1 MAKHDDIPTT
11 SPAEIEALIERVKQS
26 QLAPRDAQLVER
38 LLRLVLSM
46 ATLLQQKNASIKRLK
61 RLLFG
66 PRSDKR
72 TVQPAAA
79 EDKTKDQAAA
89 HKTEGLSAAFPSSTS
104 ETEQAALA
112 QQRPRRKGHGRM
124 GAAAY
129 TGAQVV
135 LCRHATLKP
144 GDKCLDPFCH
154 GQLYDTNA
162 PTIFVQLTGQPI
174 VGATSYQRQV
184 LRCSTCQERFTAAL
198 PAGVSEQK
206 YDATAD
212 VALVLAKFAGGV
224 PYYRLARLQASC
236 GVPLPESVQFER
248 CENVANAALPVFLR
262 LQKLAADGVV
272 LYGDD
277 TRVKILDCLKENAEL
292 AAAERHGLQTSGIVV
307 EVGGP
312 KIALYGSGR
321 PHTGERLAELLKQR
335 SAGLDPPIQMGD
347 ALAANWSGEPKT
359 IAAKCLTHGRRKFVE
374 LEEQF
379 PPECARVL
387 AAIGKV
393 YGFEAETAGLSA
405 AERLAYH
412 QQHSGP
418 VLAEL
423 REWIDEQFRTH
434 AVEPN
439 SGLGQALRY
448 LTKHWSGLTKFLSVA
463 GAPLDNNLAERALKR
478 AVLIRK
484 NSLFYKTEHGAAVG
498 DILLSL
504 IETCR
509 LNGVNA
515 WQYLLTLVRC
525 APEVRQRPAAFLPW
539 NYGQPVLEAGA
550 AAKVAA

>member
-11 SPAEIEALIERVKQS
+11 SPAEIEALIERLKQS
-26 QLAPRDAQLVER
+26 QLAPRDVQLVER
-38 LLRLVLSM
+38 LLRLALSM

-66 PRSDKR
+66 PRTDKR
-72 TVQPAAA
+72 AATATQVEDKAKAPATEQPADVSSA
-79 EDKTKDQAAA
+79 ETR
-89 HKTEGLSAAFPSSTS
+89 PSTS
-104 ETEQAALA
+104 ETEQASLA
-112 QQRPRRKGHGRM
+112 QARPARKGHGRM

-135 LCRHATLKP
+135 RCQHATLEP
-144 GDKCLDPFCH
+144 GDKCLDPFWH

-162 PTIFVQLTGQPI
+162 PTVFVQLTGQPI
-174 VGATSYQRQV
+174 VGATTYQRQV
-184 LRCSTCQERFTAAL
+184 LRCSACQERFTAAL

-206 YDATAD
+206 YEATAD
-212 VALVLAKFAGGV
+212 VALVLAKFAGGI
-224 PYYRLARLQASC
+224 PFYRLARLQASC

-248 CENVANAALPVFLR
+248 CAAVADAALPVFLY
-262 LQKLAADGVV
+262 LQRLAADGAV

-292 AAAERHGLQTSGIVV
+292 ADDERRGLQTSGIVV
-307 EVGGP
+307 EVSGQQ
-312 KIALYGSGR
+312 IALYASGR
-321 PHTGERLAELLKQR
+321 QHTGEQLAALLKAR
-335 SAGLDPPIQMGD
+335 SAGLERPLQMGD
-347 ALAANWSGEPKT
+347 ALAANWSGSAAT
-359 IAAKCLTHGRRKFVE
+359 IAAKCWAHARRKFVE
-374 LEEQF
+374 LAEQF

-387 AAIGKV
+387 EAIGKV
-393 YGFEAETAGLSA
+393 YGFEAAKVGMSA

-412 QQHSGP
+412 QQQSGP

-423 REWIDEQFRTH
+423 RAWIAEQFRTR

-448 LTKHWSGLTKFLSVA
+448 LTKHWSGLTTFLSVA

-484 NSLFYKTEHGAAVG
+484 NALFYKTEHGAAVG
-498 DILLSL
+498 DLLLSL
-504 IETCR
+504 IESCR
-509 LNGVNA
+509 LNRVNA
-515 WQYLLTLVRC
+515 WQYLLTLVRR
-525 APEVRQRPAAFLPW
+525 AAEVRQRPAEFLPW
-539 NYGQPVLEAGA
+539 NYDKPALEAGA

>member
-11 SPAEIEALIERVKQS
+11 SPAEIEALIERVKQG
-26 QLAPRDAQLVER
+26 QLAPRDVQLVER

-66 PRSDKR
+66 PRTDKR
-72 TVQPAAA
+72 AATPTPV
-79 EDKTKDQAAA
+79 EDQAKAQA
-89 HKTEGLSAAFPSSTS
+89 TAPPAEVLEAQTTPSTTETGLASP
-104 ETEQAALA
+104 A
-112 QQRPRRKGHGRM
+112 QQQPKRKGHGRM
-124 GAAAY
+124 SAAAY
-129 TGAQVV
+129 SGAQVV
-135 LCRHATLKP
+135 RCHHATLKP
-144 GDKCLDPFCH
+144 GDKCLDPFCR

-162 PTIFVQLTGQPI
+162 PTVFVQLTGQPI
-174 VGATSYQRQV
+174 IGATTYQRQV
-184 LRCSTCQERFTAAL
+184 LRCSACQERFTAAL
-198 PAGVSEQK
+198 PAGVAEQK

-224 PYYRLARLQASC
+224 PFYRLARLQASC

-248 CENVANAALPVFLR
+248 CENVANAALPVFLL
-262 LQKLAADGVV
+262 LQKLAADGAV

-292 AAAERHGLQTSGIVV
+292 ADDERRGLQTSGIVV
-307 EVGGP
+307 EVGGQ

-321 PHTGERLAELLKQR
+321 LHTGEQLDALLKERSAEL
-335 SAGLDPPIQMGD
+335 APPIQMGD
-347 ALAANWSGEPKT
+347 ALAANWSGAQKT
-359 IAAKCLTHGRRKFVE
+359 IVAKCLTHGRRKFVE
-374 LEEQF
+374 LEEQC

-387 AAIGKV
+387 EAIGKV
-393 YGFEAETAGLSA
+393 YGFEAKTVGMSA

-423 REWIDEQFRTH
+423 REWIEEQFRTR

-498 DILLSL
+498 DLLLSL

-509 LNGVNA
+509 LNRVNA
-515 WQYLLTLVRC
+515 WQYLLSLVRR
-525 APEVRQRPAAFLPW
+525 APEVRQRPAQFLPW
-539 NYGQPVLEAGA
+539 NQGKGALEEGA
-550 AAKVAA
+550 AARVAA